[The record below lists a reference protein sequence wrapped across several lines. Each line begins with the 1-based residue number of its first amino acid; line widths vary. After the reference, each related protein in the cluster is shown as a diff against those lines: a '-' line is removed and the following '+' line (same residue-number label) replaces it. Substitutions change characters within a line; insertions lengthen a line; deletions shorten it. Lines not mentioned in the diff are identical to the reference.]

1 VFEIG
6 EQIWLLT
13 SRMAPYLLFGFFVSA
28 ILYAFVPAAL
38 LQRRL
43 GRGLGSVALAT
54 IIGAPLPLCSC
65 SVLPVALSLRQR
77 GASAGATAAF
87 LVATPITSVDSIF
100 VTYAFFGLT
109 FTLYRLVASLFV
121 AFLTGCVTHF
131 LARSSPSVP
140 PSVPTC
146 NLCHNPLPHTHTI
159 KERVREGFLH
169 GFIGLPR
176 EIGGWIVLGIIL
188 GGVITSLLPRNV
200 GQTIGGG
207 WFGPPVLL
215 GVGLPLYVCSTGSVP
230 VAAGFVASGFTLGS
244 AFVFLLVGPAT
255 NIVPLLTLWR
265 VVSARFVLGLV
276 ISVAA
281 GALLAAYILD
291 ALPLTVSGV
300 TQTMLRQ
307 RPSLFYQLA
316 GLVLLGLILAIYL
329 YKLASERRSAHK
341 SCRHNDLKG

>member
-1 VFEIG
+1 MFEVGKQVWI
-6 EQIWLLT
+6 LA

-28 ILYAFVPAAL
+28 VLYAFVPATL
-38 LQRRL
+38 LRNRL

-77 GASAGATAAF
+77 GASLGATAAF

-109 FTLYRLVASLFV
+109 FTLYRLAASLFV
-121 AFLTGCVTHF
+121 AFLAGCATHV
-131 LARSSPSVP
+131 LTRSSPTMP
-140 PSVPTC
+140 PTVPTC
-146 NLCHNPLPHTHTI
+146 NLCQKPFPHTHTI
-159 KERVREGFLH
+159 KERIGEGFLH
-169 GFIGLPR
+169 GFVRLPQ
-176 EIGGWIVLGIIL
+176 EIGGWIVLGILL
-188 GGVITSLLPRNV
+188 GGVITSLLPRDV

-230 VAAGFVASGFTLGS
+230 VAAGFVASGFTLGG
-244 AFVFLLVGPAT
+244 ALAFLLVGPAT

-265 VVSARFVLGLV
+265 VVGARFVLGLV

-291 ALPLTVSGV
+291 AFPLTVSGV
-300 TQTMLRQ
+300 PQTMLRQ
-307 RPSLFYQLA
+307 YPSLFYQLA
-316 GLVLLGLILAIYL
+316 GLVLLGLILSIYL
-329 YKLASERRSAHK
+329 YKLVSERVSAHK
-341 SCRHNDLKG
+341 SCRHDNVRG